1 MPTLRSDDA
10 EGRSDEAEGR
20 SDEAEGCGT
29 REAPLVGARGAVV
42 GGAVVGAT
50 VESDAVVGAAVVGAF
65 EGGTSGSS
73 GGGGEAAASVAAF
86 AAFDASATVAINSRI
101 EVGDGS
107 APGAHSASSA
117 DCAASPAL
125 GFVTAARAPSGSA
138 DGAATGGRARAVS
151 GAAPLG
157 ECGVEFGGVWAGE
170 SPGEESAG
178 VPLPEQGGVPLPEQG
193 GVSKGLPP
201 KPSPKP
207 SPPPTHTHERP
218 LSSAVSSVAAEPM
231 EAPSWALPAG
241 ESRGDSASAGGEEV
255 SLWPCRPP
263 DRHADHHCWLLGP
276 STPSKAISE
285 CVGLGEGIETG
296 DERASGDESAD
307 EFISSFV
314 LRRCRDAAIG
324 GTSAPGEPTLEA
336 PPLVSLECLFAPL
349 ALRVVLLALAV
360 PFLLVGPTAAGDDPP
375 PGRPRPLLLPRADGR
390 IVLLPSAGTVR
401 SSSSCLRDGGRPGC
415 SEGFSSSG
423 LVAAAIALSPGVALA
438 RWDGRGGSMQPSCS
452 LKGRARKIEDVTTS
466 SKQCRPSRW
475 TTQLALDVL
484 IV

>member
-1 MPTLRSDDA
+1 MPTL
-10 EGRSDEAEGR
+10 RSDEAEGR
-20 SDEAEGCGT
+20 SDEAEGGSDEAEGCGT
-29 REAPLVGARGAVV
+29 REAPPVGAR
-42 GGAVVGAT
+42 GAVVGAT
-50 VESDAVVGAAVVGAF
+50 VESDAVVGGAVVGAF

-73 GGGGEAAASVAAF
+73 GGGGEAAALVAAF

-101 EVGDGS
+101 DVGDGS
-107 APGAHSASSA
+107 APGAQSASSA

-138 DGAATGGRARAVS
+138 DGAAAGGRARAVS

-157 ECGVEFGGVWAGE
+157 ECGAECGGVWAGE

-178 VPLPEQGGVPLPEQG
+178 VPLPEQGGVP
-193 GVSKGLPP
+193 KGLPP

-218 LSSAVSSVAAEPM
+218 LSSAVSSVAAEPI

-241 ESRGDSASAGGEEV
+241 ESRGDSASAGGEDV

-276 STPSKAISE
+276 SAPSKAISE

-324 GTSAPGEPTLEA
+324 GTSAPWEPTLEA

-375 PGRPRPLLLPRADGR
+375 PGRLRPLLLPRADGR

-423 LVAAAIALSPGVALA
+423 LVAAAIALSPGGALA
-438 RWDGRGGSMQPSCS
+438 RWDGRGGSMQPDRTGTQIAKKQT
-452 LKGRARKIEDVTTS
+452 LHVPNNFDRETGRS
-466 SKQCRPSRW
+466 N
-475 TTQLALDVL
+475 
-484 IV
+484 

>member
-1 MPTLRSDDA
+1 MPTL
-10 EGRSDEAEGR
+10 RSDEAEGR
-20 SDEAEGCGT
+20 SDEAEGGSDEAEGCGT
-29 REAPLVGARGAVV
+29 REAQPVGAR
-42 GGAVVGAT
+42 GAVVGAT

-65 EGGTSGSS
+65 EGGTIGSS
-73 GGGGEAAASVAAF
+73 GGGGEAAALVAAF
-86 AAFDASATVAINSRI
+86 AAFVASATFAINSRI
-101 EVGDGS
+101 DVGDGS
-107 APGAHSASSA
+107 APGAQSASSA

-125 GFVTAARAPSGSA
+125 GFVAAARAPSGSA
-138 DGAATGGRARAVS
+138 DGAAAGGSARAVS

-157 ECGVEFGGVWAGE
+157 ECGAECGGVWAGE

-193 GVSKGLPP
+193 GVPKGLPP

-241 ESRGDSASAGGEEV
+241 EARGDSASAGGEEV

-296 DERASGDESAD
+296 DESASGDESAD

-324 GTSAPGEPTLEA
+324 GTSAPWEPTLEA
-336 PPLVSLECLFAPL
+336 LVSLECLFAPL

-360 PFLLVGPTAAGDDPP
+360 PFLLVAPTAAGDDPP
-375 PGRPRPLLLPRADGR
+375 PGRPRPLLLLRADGR
-390 IVLLPSAGTVR
+390 IVLLPSTGTVR
-401 SSSSCLRDGGRPGC
+401 SSCSCLRDGGRPGC

-423 LVAAAIALSPGVALA
+423 LVAAAIALSPGGALA
-438 RWDGRGGSMQPSCS
+438 RWDGRGGSMQPAADGHA
-452 LKGRARKIEDVTTS
+452 KNADVSVTRS
-466 SKQCRPSRW
+466 S
-475 TTQLALDVL
+475 
-484 IV
+484 